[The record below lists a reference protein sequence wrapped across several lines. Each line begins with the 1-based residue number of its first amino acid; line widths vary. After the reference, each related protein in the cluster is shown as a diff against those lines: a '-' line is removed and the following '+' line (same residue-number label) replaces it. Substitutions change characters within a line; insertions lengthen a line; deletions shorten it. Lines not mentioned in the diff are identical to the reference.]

1 MCKEEVM
8 PQATDIL
15 ELNKMCEDTIMSV
28 HRTLCKPVT
37 KYTLTASIATEKVPV
52 NQMH

>member
-1 MCKEEVM
+1 M

-15 ELNKMCEDTIMSV
+15 ELNKVCEHTIMSA

-37 KYTLTASIATEKVPV
+37 KYTLTASIATEEVPA